1 MSNILDSIKFGFLAI
16 GALLG
21 GFLGGMDGLIYV
33 LLGAMVL
40 DYITGLC
47 VAGFNKQISSEIGF
61 KGIAKKVVI
70 LCLVGFAN
78 MLDCSVIGTGT
89 MIRTA
94 VIMFYLANE
103 GISLT
108 ENAGNLGLP
117 LPKKLVTMLKQLKS
131 ESEGEINE

>member
-21 GFLGGMDGLIYV
+21 GFFGGMDGLIYV

-78 MLDCSVIGTGT
+78 MLDCSVIGAGT

-103 GISLT
+103 GISHR
-108 ENAGNLGLP
+108 EVGLGP
-117 LPKKLVTMLKQLKS
+117 LPKLIKKPC
-131 ESEGEINE
+131 